1 MKKTYFLIVLGLLL
15 ILNYSMISFA
25 EETPNI
31 VGNSGILIDYST
43 GQILYEK
50 NSSGKFY
57 PSSTTKI
64 LTALIILE
72 NHHLD
77 EVVIIDSDS
86 PFVDGSKIFIFEN
99 EELTV
104 EQLLKSMLVA
114 SANDCAEALAVYHSG
129 SIEAFSKE
137 MNEKAKE
144 IGALNSN
151 FMNPHGLHDENH
163 CTTAYD
169 LSLIAREAYKNPI
182 FQEIVKMSTYS
193 IEPTEYQEE
202 TRYMKTTNKFLN
214 STDLIYYKGKYVTAK
229 YNIVDGMKTGYTT
242 VSKSNLVSTAQ
253 KNGIRLIS
261 VVLKSDPNNIYSD
274 SRAILD
280 YGFDNYK
287 YHSFT
292 FSGNKITSIPIENGT
307 KNSADLFSDETIT
320 GLIPK
325 DFNIENINE
334 IINTNPITL
343 PISENQVLGSI
354 EYHVGDQLIGKSNLI
369 TDADVIEKTFLIT
382 LQNYLIKKNGLGE
395 IEYNYYF
402 NIAINI
408 LISFILWR
416 TIITISRIKSKKKR
430 LKKYL

>member
-1 MKKTYFLIVLGLLL
+1 MKKLYFLVVLSLLL

-25 EETPNI
+25 EETPDI
-31 VGNSGILIDYST
+31 VGKSSILIDYST

-50 NSSGKFY
+50 ISNEKFY

-64 LTALIILE
+64 LAALIILE

-77 EVVIIDSDS
+77 EIVTVDSNS
-86 PFVDGSKIFIFEN
+86 PFVEGSKIFIFEN

-151 FMNPHGLHDENH
+151 FINPHGLHDENH
-163 CTTAYD
+163 YTTAYD

-202 TRYMKTTNKFLN
+202 TRYMHTTNKFLN
-214 STDLIYYKGKYVTAK
+214 STDLIYYKGKYITAK
-229 YNIVDGMKTGYTT
+229 YNIVDGIKTGYTT
-242 VSKSNLVSTAQ
+242 VSKNNLVSTAQ

-261 VVLKSDPNNIYSD
+261 VVFKSDPNNIYSD
-274 SRAILD
+274 SRALLD

-307 KNSADLFSDETIT
+307 KNSADLFSDKTIT

-325 DFNIENINE
+325 DFNIENIDE
-334 IINTNPITL
+334 VINTNPITL
-343 PISENQVLGSI
+343 PISEDQVLGSI
-354 EYHVGDQLIGKSNLI
+354 EYHVGDQLIGRSDLI
-369 TDADVIEKTFLIT
+369 TDEDIIEKTLFIT
-382 LQNYLIKKNGLGE
+382 LQNHLIKKNGLGQ
-395 IEYNYYF
+395 IEYKYYI
-402 NIAINI
+402 NIIINI
-408 LISFILWR
+408 LISFVIWR
-416 TIITISRIKSKKKR
+416 TIVTISRIRNRKKR